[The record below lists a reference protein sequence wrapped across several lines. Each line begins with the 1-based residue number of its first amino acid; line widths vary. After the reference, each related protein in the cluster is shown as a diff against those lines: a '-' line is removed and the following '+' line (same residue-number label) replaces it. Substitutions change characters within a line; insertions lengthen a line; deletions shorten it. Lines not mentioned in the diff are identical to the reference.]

1 MFDHHGPAIPTS
13 RKTLPTRASPRTIT
27 LARPARTPPQSE
39 QTEPSPRTKN
49 QPALEAKRRDMRRPP
64 AFVST
69 VPAAHHEAPLAD
81 DPLAV
86 VPSSSLSDEGRVCTV
101 ATHPTYSERVTIGTR

>member
-1 MFDHHGPAIPTS
+1 
-13 RKTLPTRASPRTIT
+13 
-27 LARPARTPPQSE
+27 
-39 QTEPSPRTKN
+39 
-49 QPALEAKRRDMRRPP
+49 MRRPP

-86 VPSSSLSDEGRVCTV
+86 IPSSSLSDEGRVCTV
-101 ATHPTYSERVTIGTR
+101 ATHPTYSDRVTIGAR